1 MSKSPRLIG
10 DIGGTH
16 VRLALVS
23 ADDDVIGRATIKG
36 NEYPTLALAILAGL
50 EQFQGNNAPD
60 EAALAVA
67 GPVTGAHFKLTNR
80 PAWSIDVDALR
91 QSLDLKRITLINDF
105 TALALAVPRLGE
117 ADTRPLGAP
126 GLIALDDAPIALLG
140 PGTGLGVSG
149 LMRCGDDWQP
159 IAGEGGHVLLA
170 AGSEREAEVLA
181 TIRRSG
187 VRASG
192 DRLLSGPG
200 LRTIYMAIA
209 GLDPGEV
216 PDAAA
221 IAAANNSFAR
231 ETLALFAWW
240 LGGFAG
246 DLALTFGAR
255 GGVYVGG
262 GVVPKLGDAFPVER
276 FRAGFEAKGRLAG
289 YVADIPTRLI
299 TRPDAG
305 VLGAS
310 AALGRVGPG
319 IVTASGDTKN

>member
-1 MSKSPRLIG
+1 VTALLRLIG

-23 ADDDVIGRATIKG
+23 ADDDVICRATIKG
-36 NEYPTLALAILAGL
+36 DEHPTLASAVVAGL
-50 EQFQGNNAPD
+50 EQFQESDAPE
-60 EAALAVA
+60 EAVLAVA
-67 GPVTGAHFKLTNR
+67 GPVTGTHFTLTNR
-80 PAWSIDVDALR
+80 PAWSIDVDELR
-91 QSLDLKRITLINDF
+91 QELGLRRLTLINDF
-105 TALALAVPRLGE
+105 SALALAVPRLGE
-117 ADTRPLGAP
+117 AGSRPLGPPDLVA
-126 GLIALDDAPIALLG
+126 ADDAPIAVLG
-140 PGTGLGVSG
+140 PGTGLGVSA
-149 LMRCGDDWQP
+149 LIRCGGDWQP

-170 AGSEREAEVLA
+170 ASREREAEVLA

-200 LRTIYMAIA
+200 LRSIYMAIA
-209 GLDPGEV
+209 GLNPGEV

-221 IAAANNSFAR
+221 IAAADNSFAR
-231 ETLALFAWW
+231 ETLALFATW
-240 LGGFAG
+240 LGAFAG

-262 GVVPKLGDAFPVER
+262 GVVPKLGDAFPVDR
-276 FRAGFEAKGRLAG
+276 FRAGFEAKGRLAA

-310 AALGRVGPG
+310 ASLGRTGPG
-319 IVTASGDTKN
+319 IVTARGDAND